1 MKEIPFIIFK
11 FIFLFCAFFWY
22 HFESQIVHKV
32 FSYIAVFCIGAE
44 VMFLIQLLL
53 M

>member
-1 MKEIPFIIFK
+1 MNEIPFIIFET
-11 FIFLFCAFFWY
+11 IFLFCAFFWN
-22 HFESQIVHKV
+22 HFKSPMVHKI
-32 FSYIAVFCIGAE
+32 FGWIILFCVGAE

>member
-1 MKEIPFIIFK
+1 MNDIPFFIFK
-11 FIFLFCAFFWY
+11 IIFLFCAFFWDC
-22 HFESQIVHKV
+22 FKSPIVHKV
-32 FSYIAVFCIGAE
+32 FSYISVFCVGAE